1 MLNRN
6 KLTPY
11 YKLSY
16 IRSRFKLKA
25 TNMKNYKFVSIFT
38 LLGILLA
45 NLLTSCTASLNNSTE
60 AKVTKEYEIEDFEKI
75 KLDGAFNVELSQDE
89 TPKLIIETTQTHHD
103 NLKVQFKNNTLDIES
118 KQKNITSNE
127 IKLLITFKKIESL
140 DIEGGINLKTEGYL
154 TFDDFKL
161 DVEGGANIN
170 MELTANQIIAKIEGG
185 VNMDLKGRADYFKFT
200 TEGASNID
208 ADHLEARHVKCSVTG
223 VGNASVYA
231 TEKLE
236 AYLEGLG
243 KIGYR
248 GDPKIDKQV
257 NGIGVIYKK

>member
-1 MLNRN
+1 
-6 KLTPY
+6 
-11 YKLSY
+11 
-16 IRSRFKLKA
+16 
-25 TNMKNYKFVSIFT
+25 MKNYKFVSIFT
-38 LLGILLA
+38 VLGILLA
-45 NLLTSCTASLNNSTE
+45 NLLTSCTASINKSTE
-60 AKVTKEYEIEDFEKI
+60 ETITKEYEIENFDKI
-75 KLDGAFNVELSQDE
+75 KLDGAFFVELSQKDA
-89 TPKLIIETTQTHHD
+89 PKLIIKTSEYHHE
-103 NLKVQFKNNTLDIES
+103 NLKIQDKNGTLDIES
-118 KQKNITSNE
+118 KLKNITSNE
-127 IKLLITFKKIESL
+127 IKLLITFNQLESIE
-140 DIEGGINLKTEGYL
+140 IEGGVNLNTEGYL
-154 TFDDFKL
+154 TFDEFNI

-170 MELTANQIIAKIEGG
+170 MELTANRIIAKIEGG
-185 VNMDLKGRADYFKFT
+185 VNMDLKGRTDYFKFS

-231 TEKLE
+231 TEKLD